1 MKEKNRYNERI
12 EEKRPSKLKPK
23 EDETKERREE
33 RKINVTV
40 DGG

>member
-12 EEKRPSKLKPK
+12 EEKRPSKLKSK
-23 EDETKERREE
+23 EDETKKRRE
-33 RKINVTV
+33 KINVTV